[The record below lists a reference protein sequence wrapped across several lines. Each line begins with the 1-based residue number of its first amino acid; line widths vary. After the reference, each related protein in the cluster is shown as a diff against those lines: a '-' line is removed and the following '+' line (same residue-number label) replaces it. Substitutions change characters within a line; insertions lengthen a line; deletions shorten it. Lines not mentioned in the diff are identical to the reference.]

1 MIDRCFVQKLESK
14 LNFKLSQHWDIF
26 CALQS
31 RPLLRTPQLSMKEE
45 YISLSLSPQ
54 KTTWYTF
61 LNVIIYMLSFAILK
75 GVFVLPDCV
84 DGKPMSLEMKHV
96 VSTYLLCCRFP
107 LISLTFLKTFWR
119 EKLTLRKILIKM
131 RYANIF
137 VTFLKMKSSNM
148 LVSIFVNCHFS
159 TGSKG
164 YTDSIM
170 IDIELCFMINGGH
183 LS

>member
-1 MIDRCFVQKLESK
+1 M
-14 LNFKLSQHWDIF
+14 
-26 CALQS
+26 
-31 RPLLRTPQLSMKEE
+31 
-45 YISLSLSPQ
+45 
-54 KTTWYTF
+54 YTF
-61 LNVIIYMLSFAILK
+61 LNVIIYKKKNYVEFCNFKRCVCSAF
-75 GVFVLPDCV
+75 CV
-84 DGKPMSLEMKHV
+84 DGKPLSLEMKHV

-119 EKLTLRKILIKM
+119 EKLTLKKILIKM

-164 YTDSIM
+164 HNDSIM
-170 IDIELCFMINGGH
+170 MDNELCNCV
-183 LS
+183 L

>member
-1 MIDRCFVQKLESK
+1 MIDRCQKPESK

-61 LNVIIYMLSFAILK
+61 LNVIYVEFCNFK
-75 GVFVLPDCV
+75 RCFVLPYCV

-96 VSTYLLCCRFP
+96 VSTYLLCCRFR

-119 EKLTLRKILIKM
+119 EKLTLKKILIKM

-137 VTFLKMKSSNM
+137 VTFLKMKS
-148 LVSIFVNCHFS
+148 
-159 TGSKG
+159 
-164 YTDSIM
+164 
-170 IDIELCFMINGGH
+170 
-183 LS
+183 

>member
-1 MIDRCFVQKLESK
+1 MIYEGGVYLPEPVTLENYLVYLSKCYNIYVEFCNFKRCFV
-14 LNFKLSQHWDIF
+14 
-26 CALQS
+26 
-31 RPLLRTPQLSMKEE
+31 
-45 YISLSLSPQ
+45 
-54 KTTWYTF
+54 
-61 LNVIIYMLSFAILK
+61 
-75 GVFVLPDCV
+75 LPYCV

-96 VSTYLLCCRFP
+96 VSTYLLCCRFR

-183 LS
+183 L

>member
-1 MIDRCFVQKLESK
+1 MIDRCQKPESK

-61 LNVIIYMLSFAILK
+61 LNVIYVEFCNFK
-75 GVFVLPDCV
+75 RCV
-84 DGKPMSLEMKHV
+84 CSALLCGWKTYMSLEMKHV
-96 VSTYLLCCRFP
+96 VSIYLLCCRFP

-119 EKLTLRKILIKM
+119 EKLTLKKILIKM
-131 RYANIF
+131 RYAN
-137 VTFLKMKSSNM
+137 V
-148 LVSIFVNCHFS
+148 
-159 TGSKG
+159 
-164 YTDSIM
+164 
-170 IDIELCFMINGGH
+170 
-183 LS
+183 